1 MVKFKPQWSDVK
13 LVFWVGVAVGFGL
26 GMLILAPWWN
36 R

>member
-13 LVFWVGVAVGFGL
+13 TAFWVALVLGLLVGYVIGSV
-26 GMLILAPWWN
+26 